1 MRPHLI
7 HLTLACTLASGM
19 AGCLP
24 KTETKAVKTSDVPV
38 TAAPVTVPGAPLA
51 WEKNHPE
58 KAAWSAHLR
67 NEIRANLPR
76 FGQPGDIA
84 NYCSG
89 FAALDEAGRV
99 EALATMAVA
108 IARRE
113 SAYKPDTVFA
123 EPPPLNVDSVGLFQL
138 SYEDGF
144 SWCVLD
150 RAQDSLKDPLN
161 NITCA
166 VGEMARLV
174 AKDGQIAA
182 GSSGSNARGLAHYWS
197 VIRDGSGHHKDEI
210 KAATQGAPGCS

>member
-1 MRPHLI
+1 MRYPLI
-7 HLTLACTLASGM
+7 RLTLASTLVFGV

-24 KTETKAVKTSDVPV
+24 QTRPEAVVGNGSPGEATP
-38 TAAPVTVPGAPLA
+38 TVVQVAPLA

-58 KAAWSAHLR
+58 KAVWSAHLR
-67 NEIRANLPR
+67 SEIRANLPL
-76 FGQPGDIA
+76 FGQPSDIA
-84 NYCSG
+84 DYCTG
-89 FAALDEAGRV
+89 FTGLDETGRV

-113 SAYKPDTVFA
+113 SAYNPETVFA

-150 RAQDSLKDPLN
+150 RSQDSLKDPLN

-174 AKDGQIAA
+174 AKDGQVAA
-182 GSSGSNARGLAHYWS
+182 GSTSSNARGLARYWS
-197 VIRDGSGHHKDEI
+197 VIRDGSGHHHDEI
-210 KAATQGAPGCS
+210 KAATQSTPGCS